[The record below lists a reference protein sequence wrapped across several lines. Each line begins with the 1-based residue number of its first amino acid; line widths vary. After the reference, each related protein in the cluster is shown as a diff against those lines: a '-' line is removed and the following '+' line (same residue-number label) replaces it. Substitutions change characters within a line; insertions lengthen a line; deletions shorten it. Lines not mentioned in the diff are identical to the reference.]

1 MEIRVLKYFLAI
13 VREESITRAA
23 SVLHM
28 TQPTLSRQMA
38 QLEEELGVR
47 LFERGSRKIELTSEG
62 ILLRRRAE
70 EILELVGKTEKEV
83 SHLDEIITGT
93 VAVGCGDLAAVQ
105 DLPELFR
112 AFHQRYPAVSFDLY
126 TASADHIM
134 DRMDRGLTDVGL
146 LLEPVSMEKYEYIRM
161 NSRERWVV
169 AMHPDSPL
177 AVLERITPEDL
188 KGLPLILPRR
198 LDVQSEIANWF
209 GDDFEKLNVFF
220 TSNLIANSSV
230 MVHSRLAYSIVIQG
244 SITFWD
250 REKITY
256 RPLEP
261 ELTADSVLAWKRKQ
275 PFGPAAS
282 RFISFAREKLKSGR
296 KKTGA
301 SQKT

>member
-1 MEIRVLKYFLAI
+1 M
-13 VREESITRAA
+13 
-23 SVLHM
+23 
-28 TQPTLSRQMA
+28 
-38 QLEEELGVR
+38 
-47 LFERGSRKIELTSEG
+47 
-62 ILLRRRAE
+62 
-70 EILELVGKTEKEV
+70 
-83 SHLDEIITGT
+83 
-93 VAVGCGDLAAVQ
+93 
-105 DLPELFR
+105 
-112 AFHQRYPAVSFDLY
+112 
-126 TASADHIM
+126 
-134 DRMDRGLTDVGL
+134 GL
-146 LLEPVSMEKYEYIRM
+146 LLEPVSMEKYKYIRM

-282 RFISFAREKLKSGR
+282 RFISFAREKLKSGGR
-296 KKTGA
+296 KQALRKRPDSERHLPSGA
-301 SQKT
+301 RSFPVQNYCCSFFLYSVPHASMASRMGFMDSPRGNREYSTRGGTSG